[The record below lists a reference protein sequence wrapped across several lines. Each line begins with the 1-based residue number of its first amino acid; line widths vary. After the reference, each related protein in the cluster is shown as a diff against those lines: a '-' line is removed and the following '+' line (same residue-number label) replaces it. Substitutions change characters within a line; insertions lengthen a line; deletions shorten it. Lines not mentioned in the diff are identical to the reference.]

1 MLYYKQAKDAH
12 GWSLLDRMGFDNIIR
27 HFQKKFQKDEV
38 QYNEEDAR
46 NNIGDLHT
54 WKRQCLVH
62 LLETGLKLWNL
73 WFWWD

>member
-1 MLYYKQAKDAH
+1 
-12 GWSLLDRMGFDNIIR
+12 MGFDNIIR

-54 WKRQCLVH
+54 
-62 LLETGLKLWNL
+62 
-73 WFWWD
+73 